1 MGDRV
6 FFIIVVLMFI
16 IERFKIKYILI
27 GWRVSFKIFLL
38 GYRFDKMFVCLIKGW
53 KVFDLNFF
61 LIVIIIWVEFFFL
74 KFSCLDICFLFEFYI
89 ILA

>member
-16 IERFKIKYILI
+16 IERLKIKYILI

-38 GYRFDKMFVCLIKGW
+38 GYRFDEMFVCLIKGW
-53 KVFDLNFF
+53 KLFDLNFF
-61 LIVIIIWVEFFFL
+61 LLVIIIWVEFFLVVKIFV
-74 KFSCLDICFLFEFYI
+74 FYLSFI
-89 ILA
+89 

>member
-53 KVFDLNFF
+53 K
-61 LIVIIIWVEFFFL
+61 
-74 KFSCLDICFLFEFYI
+74 LFG
-89 ILA
+89 